1 MYLATVRQITQLP
14 MKALLSV
21 VLVFLC
27 TQPSSGQAPDG
38 LEFVRNGGFELLD
51 KEPTTY
57 DQVPNA
63 EGWGNVTIGLSEVF
77 SKDAPAKTVG
87 IPANDYGK
95 IEPFEGDHYAG
106 FFAWKDDMKRNYEE
120 GQDEYVPGWNAY
132 SEYVISEL
140 VSPLVEG
147 QEYEVI
153 FHVAL
158 SGNSDRAVM
167 GMGVYCALENMKQ
180 QHRHFLSETP
190 QVSVD
195 SIVGEKGVWK
205 EVKGR
210 FVADGGERFIVIG
223 TFTAAGFDSKRCI
236 EGPDNKYAYYYLDGI
251 SLKAAPKD

>member
-1 MYLATVRQITQLP
+1 MYLATHRQTTQLP
-14 MKALLSV
+14 MNVILPAICALLCAQTALGQSSAGQE
-21 VLVFLC
+21 LVH
-27 TQPSSGQAPDG
+27 
-38 LEFVRNGGFELLD
+38 NGGFELIN

-77 SKDAPAKTVG
+77 SKEAPAKTVG
-87 IPANDYGK
+87 VPDNDYGK

-147 QEYEVI
+147 QEYEI
-153 FHVAL
+153 TFHVAL

-167 GMGVYCALENMKQ
+167 GIGAYCALENMKQ

-205 EVKGR
+205 AVKGR

-251 SLKAAPKD
+251 SLKAVPKE